1 MAITVSILETNV
13 FAALRAYILT
23 LVTVPVIRTPVNR
36 AAMPLGDFIALSPAG
51 MRRLETNT
59 DSYPTITTKDMLQP
73 MEITIRVD
81 CYGVT
86 ACDSARL
93 IAATFRDEFAVD
105 AFTASGF
112 DIAPLYT
119 TDALQMPVITGED
132 QYLERWTFEAVMQ
145 FNPVTTITSGSTSTP
160 SVPTLINVITTY
172 GA

>member
-1 MAITVSILETNV
+1 MAITASILETDV
-13 FAALRAYILT
+13 FTVLRAYILT

-51 MRRLETNT
+51 MKRLGTNT
-59 DSYPTITTKDMLQP
+59 DAYPTITTETILQP
-73 MEITIRVD
+73 TEITVRVD
-81 CYGVT
+81 CYGAS
-86 ACDSARL
+86 ACDSAQL

-105 AFTASGF
+105 AFIASGF

-119 TDALQMPVITGED
+119 TDALQMPVVTGED

-145 FNPVTTITSGSTSTP
+145 FNPVITVTSGSTGTP
-160 SVPTLINVITTY
+160 SVPNLIDVLTTY

>member
-13 FAALRAYILT
+13 FAALRAYIMG
-23 LVTVPVIRTPVNR
+23 LVTLPVIRTPVNR

-81 CYGVT
+81 CYGAT

-105 AFTASGF
+105 AFSASGF
-112 DIAPLYT
+112 DIAPLHASELT
-119 TDALQMPVITGED
+119 QMPLITGED

-145 FNPVTTITSGSTSTP
+145 FNPITTVTSTSTSTP
-160 SVPTLINVITTY
+160 SVPNLIDVLTTY

>member
-23 LVTVPVIRTPVNR
+23 LVSVPVIRTPVNR

-59 DSYPTITTKDMLQP
+59 DSYPTITTMAMLQP

-81 CYGVT
+81 CYGAT
-86 ACDSARL
+86 ACDSAQL
-93 IAATFRDEFAVD
+93 IAATFRDEFGVD

-119 TDALQMPVITGED
+119 TDALQMPVVTGED

-145 FNPVTTITSGSTSTP
+145 FNPVTTVTSASTSTP
-160 SVPTLINVITTY
+160 SVPNLIDVLTTY